1 MPRPGKS
8 KIKMVMDKTE
18 KTGDDCV
25 DTDPT
30 QFNDEVS
37 FMTYIGD
44 DKMRNE
50 VTVSVN
56 CK

>member
-37 FMTYIGD
+37 FMTYRD